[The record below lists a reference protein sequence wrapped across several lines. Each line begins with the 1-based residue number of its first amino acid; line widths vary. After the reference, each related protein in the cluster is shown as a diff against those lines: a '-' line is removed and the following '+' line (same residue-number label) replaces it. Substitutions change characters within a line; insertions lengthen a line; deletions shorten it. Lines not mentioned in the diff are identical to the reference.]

1 MLASPRH
8 PRRGLSALAG
18 LVLALALS
26 PSLDASVVIPATLD
40 ELAGEA
46 DLIVHARVARVDTR
60 QAPGTL
66 RVERV
71 VTLAVVRALK
81 GSPGEALQ
89 LVLPGGTFGRYR
101 TVVPGVPEIA
111 EGEEAVLFLRPS
123 PTGATHLV
131 GFSQGVLRVR
141 IDPIDGAADGRRPR
155 HVGDRRT
162 GRARGHRSRTAA
174 AGDDRGAHRA
184 GGPRPAAGAPVRR
197 AALRH
202 RGARRPRH
210 RARRRLHALRA
221 HHQRDQHGPALA
233 GRHSVSRQRRRAGRR
248 HQRRRARSGAAA
260 GLPAPGR
267 VSPRQ
272 TSGSRARASRRAG
285 PATTTPATS
294 SASSGAPISSGRWP
308 SRATPST

>member
-8 PRRGLSALAG
+8 PHRGLSAFA
-18 LVLALALS
+18 VLLLTLTF
-26 PSLDASVVIPATLD
+26 PRFLDASVVIPATLD

-131 GFSQGVLRVR
+131 GFSQGFLRVR
-141 IDPIDGAADGRRPR
+141 IDPSTGQRMVAAPVMSEIVGPVVRGAADRGPQPLATIEARIARVVLAQLRGRR
-155 HVGDRRT
+155 
-162 GRARGHRSRTAA
+162 
-174 AGDDRGAHRA
+174 
-184 GGPRPAAGAPVRR
+184 
-197 AALRH
+197 
-202 RGARRPRH
+202 
-210 RARRRLHALRA
+210 
-221 HHQRDQHGPALA
+221 
-233 GRHSVSRQRRRAGRR
+233 
-248 HQRRRARSGAAA
+248 
-260 GLPAPGR
+260 
-267 VSPRQ
+267 
-272 TSGSRARASRRAG
+272 
-285 PATTTPATS
+285 
-294 SASSGAPISSGRWP
+294 
-308 SRATPST
+308 

>member
-1 MLASPRH
+1 MLASPRR
-8 PRRGLSALAG
+8 PRRGLSALAV
-18 LVLALALS
+18 LLLALAL
-26 PSLDASVVIPATLD
+26 PRSLDASVVIPATLD

-71 VTLAVVRALK
+71 VTLAVLRALK

-141 IDPIDGAADGRRPR
+141 IDPSTGQRMVAAPVLSEVVGPVVRGA
-155 HVGDRRT
+155 T
-162 GRARGHRSRTAA
+162 
-174 AGDDRGAHRA
+174 DRGPQPLATIE
-184 GGPRPAAGAPVRR
+184 
-197 AALRH
+197 
-202 RGARRPRH
+202 ARIARVVL
-210 RARRRLHALRA
+210 AQLRRRR
-221 HHQRDQHGPALA
+221 
-233 GRHSVSRQRRRAGRR
+233 
-248 HQRRRARSGAAA
+248 
-260 GLPAPGR
+260 
-267 VSPRQ
+267 
-272 TSGSRARASRRAG
+272 
-285 PATTTPATS
+285 
-294 SASSGAPISSGRWP
+294 
-308 SRATPST
+308 